1 LAKKIKYNIE
11 DEENIVIANM
21 NVDGMPWYKK
31 EDRQTVSEQPEQREV
46 LGKKETFY
54 VIMGSLKAAL
64 IIALIMSAGI
74 ILFVLFCTQVWFR

>member
-1 LAKKIKYNIE
+1 MAKKIKYNIE